1 MQKMPETGWFC
12 KSEFF
17 NNREPVLQVFNH
29 FLNRNIIV
37 RDGRRFSKSR
47 QSELFQADYQ
57 CWLVGLCSTGYREGI
72 FKTKVI
78 RNVFNF
84 QFNVLSAGR
93 FDHLPELFIK
103 GFCFDKIFQVNMY
116 PVPPVII
123 WYSGYIDSFIIWIF
137 PSDIF
142 IHAQ

>member
-1 MQKMPETGWFC
+1 MPETGWFC

-17 NNREPVLQVFNH
+17 NDREPVLEVCNH
-29 FLNRNIIV
+29 FLYRDMIV
-37 RDGRRFSKSR
+37 SNSWCFSIPGH
-47 QSELFQADYQ
+47 SELFNANNQ

-93 FDHLPELFIK
+93 FNHLPELFIK
-103 GFCFDKIFQVNMY
+103 RFCFDKIFQVNMD

-123 WYSGYIDSFIIWIF
+123 CNGGYIDSFIIWIF
-137 PSDIF
+137 PTDIF
-142 IHAQ
+142 IHT

>member
-1 MQKMPETGWFC
+1 MPETGRFSE
-12 KSEFF
+12 SEFLNDRKF
-17 NNREPVLQVFNH
+17 DFQVSNH

-37 RDGRRFSKSR
+37 CDGRRFTVPCKP
-47 QSELFQADYQ
+47 ELFQTNYQ

-72 FKTKVI
+72 FKTKFI

-84 QFNVLSAGR
+84 QFNILSAGR

-103 GFCFDKIFQVNMY
+103 RFCFDKIFQVNMY
-116 PVPPVII
+116 SVPPII
-123 WYSGYIDSFIIWIF
+123 ICNGRYIDSFIVWIF

-142 IHAQ
+142 IHTQ